1 MDVGLV
7 IGLVLFLVFVT
18 LGVIVTVRATR
29 AVKRGV
35 ERTGAQVRRT
45 VEETTLK
52 ARAMQPGPVG
62 EVARV
67 RMELRSSVDS
77 TRAALEAGARDD
89 PALTEAISLL
99 DQLHEHARQLDGELR
114 RLMEGEPDRARIA
127 ARLPDARER
136 MKHIR
141 ESADSLRFAAQDR
154 ARQFDSEGLDD
165 LRSRI
170 DIETGALRHWTPT
183 PGRSPH
189 DPSAD
194 PAPSQDSSPDAA
206 RRPGGQ
212 HGRSTAAGEQG
223 PGARD
228 AGEAGEGRHSE
239 ARPAELG
246 PAGQALDPSLT
257 DPTTGR
263 KRAEPGFEKRRPR
276 SAS

>member
-18 LGVIVTVRATR
+18 LGVVVTVRATR

-67 RMELRSSVDS
+67 RMELRSSIDS
-77 TRAALEAGARDD
+77 TRAALEAGAQDD

-127 ARLPDARER
+127 ARLPDARDR
-136 MKHIR
+136 MKHIK

-154 ARQFDSEGLDD
+154 ARQFDAEGLDD
-165 LRSRI
+165 LRGRI

-183 PGRSPH
+183 PGRMPH

-194 PAPSQDSSPDAA
+194 ASPDPGPSPDAA
-206 RRPGGQ
+206 RKPGGR
-212 HGRSTAAGEQG
+212 GRSTAAGEHG
-223 PGARD
+223 TGAGGTRRS
-228 AGEAGEGRHSE
+228 EGRQ
-239 ARPAELG
+239 AELG
-246 PAGQALDPSLT
+246 PAGEGLDPSLT
-257 DPTTGR
+257 DPAAGR
-263 KRAEPGFEKRRPR
+263 QRAEPGFEKRRPR